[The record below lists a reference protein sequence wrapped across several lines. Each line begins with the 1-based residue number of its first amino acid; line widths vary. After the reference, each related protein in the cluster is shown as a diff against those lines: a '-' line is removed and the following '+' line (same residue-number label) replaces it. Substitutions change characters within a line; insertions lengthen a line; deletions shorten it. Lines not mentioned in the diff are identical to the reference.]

1 MKYLAWLWHHSQGIR
16 WNTTVRIVAG
26 LGQVV
31 LGLLMVLFSK
41 RFIDVTIRSGSK
53 EDILYMVGLLVV
65 TVVGGIVL
73 RQVYF
78 YLTTLATIRQIN
90 LLRLRTFSSLFNR
103 QLYDDKELH
112 SGDITSRLAKD
123 IDVVSD
129 ATTATLPQ
137 MVITAIQLLGA
148 FLLLH
153 YFDRRLAWALLV
165 MTPMAIVFGKLIAR
179 RLRQMTHDIREDE
192 SRIQM
197 HVQEGMENNA
207 VLRSM
212 GSEQW
217 VTGRLDMMQQR
228 LKGNV
233 LRRTRFTVMT
243 RLLLGCAFGLGYLLA
258 FVWGGMGLRNGTITF
273 GVMTSFLQLVSQIQ
287 HPILSLLNMIPQ
299 LIHATASI
307 DRLQELVTDVND
319 KSGRLLAGDDG
330 RYGVRT
336 IDVSFSY
343 AMGDHEVL
351 SHFSHDF
358 KPGSKT
364 ALMGE
369 TGIGKTTLFRLM
381 LAFVKPSGGE
391 IVVYSDQASY
401 PVAENTR
408 PYFVFVPQGNTL
420 MSGTIRY
427 NLQLARPE
435 ATDDE
440 LQQVLHIACA
450 DFVNELPEGLDTE
463 LCERG
468 GGLSEG
474 QAQRIAIARGLLRPG
489 AILLLDEISSSLDE
503 QTEQTLYER
512 LFNQYP
518 EKTMIFITHRTAVS
532 SLCDEVIC
540 LETSHGESDR

>member
-1 MKYLAWLWHHSQGIR
+1 MKYLAWLWHYSRGIR
-16 WNTTVRIVAG
+16 WNTVVRIVVG
-26 LGQVV
+26 LGQVA

-41 RFIDVTIRSGSK
+41 RFIDVTIRSGSTD
-53 EDILYMVGLLVV
+53 DIIYMVSILVV
-65 TVVGGIVL
+65 TVVGGVML

-78 YLTTLATIRQIN
+78 YLTTMATIRQVN
-90 LLRLRTFSSLFNR
+90 VLRLKTFSNLFNR

-129 ATTATLPQ
+129 ATTVTLPQ
-137 MVITAIQLLGA
+137 MVITAIQLVGA

-153 YFDRRLAWALLV
+153 YFDARLAWALLV

-243 RLLLGCAFGLGYLLA
+243 RLVLGCAFGLGYLLA
-258 FVWGGMGLRNGTITF
+258 FVWGGLGLRNGTITF

-307 DRLQELVTDVND
+307 DRLQELVTED
-319 KSGRLLAGDDG
+319 KGYGRESQIGDAD
-330 RYGVRT
+330 RYGVCIT
-336 IDVSFSY
+336 DVSFSY
-343 AMGDHEVL
+343 ATGDHEVL
-351 SHFSHDF
+351 SHFSYDF

-381 LAFVKPSGGE
+381 LAFVKPGEGE
-391 IVVYSDQASY
+391 IVVYSDMESY
-401 PVAENTR
+401 PVAEDTR

-440 LQQVLHIACA
+440 LCKVLHIACA
-450 DFVNELPEGLDTE
+450 DFVNELPGGLDTE
-463 LCERG
+463 LGERG
-468 GGLSEG
+468 SGLSEG

-489 AILLLDEISSSLDE
+489 TILLLDEISSSLDE
-503 QTEQTLYER
+503 QTEQTLYQR
-512 LFNQYP
+512 LFEQYP
-518 EKTMIFITHRTAVS
+518 EKTMIFITHRTVVS
-532 SLCDEVIC
+532 NLCDEVIY
-540 LETSHGESDR
+540 LEPRHG

>member
-1 MKYLAWLWHHSQGIR
+1 MKYLAWLWHHSRGIR
-16 WNTTVRIVAG
+16 WNTVVRIVVG
-26 LGQVV
+26 LGQVA

-41 RFIDVTIRSGSK
+41 RFIDVTIRSGSTD
-53 EDILYMVGLLVV
+53 DIIYMVSILVV
-65 TVVGGIVL
+65 TVVGGVML

-78 YLTTLATIRQIN
+78 YLTTMATIRQVN
-90 LLRLRTFSSLFNR
+90 VLRLKTFSNLFNR

-129 ATTATLPQ
+129 ATTVTLPQ
-137 MVITAIQLLGA
+137 MVITAIQLVGA

-153 YFDRRLAWALLV
+153 YFDARLAWALLV

-243 RLLLGCAFGLGYLLA
+243 RLVLGCAFGLGYLLA
-258 FVWGGMGLRNGTITF
+258 FVWGGLGLRNGTITF

-307 DRLQELVTDVND
+307 DRLQELVTED
-319 KSGRLLAGDDG
+319 KGYGRESQIGDAD
-330 RYGVRT
+330 RYGVCIT
-336 IDVSFSY
+336 DVSFSY
-343 AMGDHEVL
+343 ATGDHEVL
-351 SHFSHDF
+351 SHFSYDF

-381 LAFVKPSGGE
+381 LAFVKPGEGE
-391 IVVYSDQASY
+391 IVVYSDMESY
-401 PVAENTR
+401 PVAEDTR
-408 PYFVFVPQGNTL
+408 PYFIFVPQGNTL

-440 LQQVLHIACA
+440 LCKVLHIACA
-450 DFVNELPEGLDTE
+450 DFVNELPGGLDTE
-463 LCERG
+463 LGERG
-468 GGLSEG
+468 SGLSEG

-489 AILLLDEISSSLDE
+489 TILLLDEISSSLDE
-503 QTEQTLYER
+503 QTEQTLYQR
-512 LFNQYP
+512 LFEQYP
-518 EKTMIFITHRTAVS
+518 EKTMIFITHRTVVS
-532 SLCDEVIC
+532 NLCDEVIY
-540 LETSHGESDR
+540 LEPRHG